1 MDAGE
6 RSLSAASRIY
16 FAIHHPIQYNV
27 KVKSIGYVH
36 PDHLPMLLA
45 YWNMENGEKSDFTPS
60 VASTPSVQTG
70 GSGFEEVRNPHMFF
84 KPARVFMTPWT
95 EPEGFSGRMFTE
107 TARFVVVK
115 SGPTFSVCLR
125 ISTYSGQAT
134 SKPGVIASHHAAVI
148 PQGGT
153 VTYHPHEEELSN
165 PPIEIK
171 VENDDVDI
179 DPMARINFAKPYTV
193 EHNILV
199 RNVGRVVGDHVVRRL
214 EMYLATNLGFTK
226 P

>member
-1 MDAGE
+1 
-6 RSLSAASRIY
+6 
-16 FAIHHPIQYNV
+16 
-27 KVKSIGYVH
+27 
-36 PDHLPMLLA
+36 
-45 YWNMENGEKSDFTPS
+45 
-60 VASTPSVQTG
+60 
-70 GSGFEEVRNPHMFF
+70 
-84 KPARVFMTPWT
+84 MTPWT

>member
-1 MDAGE
+1 
-6 RSLSAASRIY
+6 
-16 FAIHHPIQYNV
+16 
-27 KVKSIGYVH
+27 
-36 PDHLPMLLA
+36 
-45 YWNMENGEKSDFTPS
+45 
-60 VASTPSVQTG
+60 
-70 GSGFEEVRNPHMFF
+70 
-84 KPARVFMTPWT
+84 MTPWT
-95 EPEGFSGRMFTE
+95 EPEGFSGQMFTE

-153 VTYHPHEEELSN
+153 VTYHPHEEELVN

-193 EHNILV
+193 EHNIWV

-226 P
+226 S